1 MLFSRQLSNGSHNF
15 FQTFSI
21 YFLNYFIK
29 NPQTRNARAFL
40 PLNISAVGTVNSTTI
55 YDFRAVV
62 DEAMHMHMWE
72 DKGAEMLRV
81 IQLNTLEDRSVHDK
95 FQWDSAIN
103 FLQSSLQEKLEISE
117 ANLRYLLY

>member
-1 MLFSRQLSNGSHNF
+1 
-15 FQTFSI
+15 
-21 YFLNYFIK
+21 
-29 NPQTRNARAFL
+29 
-40 PLNISAVGTVNSTTI
+40 
-55 YDFRAVV
+55 
-62 DEAMHMHMWE
+62 MHMWE

-117 ANLRYLLY
+117 ANLRYY

>member
-1 MLFSRQLSNGSHNF
+1 
-15 FQTFSI
+15 
-21 YFLNYFIK
+21 
-29 NPQTRNARAFL
+29 
-40 PLNISAVGTVNSTTI
+40 
-55 YDFRAVV
+55 
-62 DEAMHMHMWE
+62 MHMWE

-117 ANLRYLLY
+117 ANLRYLLYQHWFAQNYRISLNNVHVLNTFPP

>member
-1 MLFSRQLSNGSHNF
+1 MKFQNF
-15 FQTFSI
+15 PNKTHP
-21 YFLNYFIK
+21 N
-29 NPQTRNARAFL
+29 
-40 PLNISAVGTVNSTTI
+40 I
-55 YDFRAVV
+55 YDSRAVV

-117 ANLRYLLY
+117 ANLR

>member
-1 MLFSRQLSNGSHNF
+1 
-15 FQTFSI
+15 
-21 YFLNYFIK
+21 
-29 NPQTRNARAFL
+29 
-40 PLNISAVGTVNSTTI
+40 
-55 YDFRAVV
+55 
-62 DEAMHMHMWE
+62 MHMWE

-117 ANLRYLLY
+117 ANLRYLLYQHWFVNASLFTQSQNYVMFSRHIFVTYLLMF

>member
-1 MLFSRQLSNGSHNF
+1 
-15 FQTFSI
+15 
-21 YFLNYFIK
+21 
-29 NPQTRNARAFL
+29 
-40 PLNISAVGTVNSTTI
+40 
-55 YDFRAVV
+55 
-62 DEAMHMHMWE
+62 MHMWE

-117 ANLRYLLY
+117 ANLRYIPTLFINLGVLKASSFISHKITYVMFSGHIFVTYLQLIFNPF

>member
-1 MLFSRQLSNGSHNF
+1 
-15 FQTFSI
+15 
-21 YFLNYFIK
+21 
-29 NPQTRNARAFL
+29 
-40 PLNISAVGTVNSTTI
+40 
-55 YDFRAVV
+55 
-62 DEAMHMHMWE
+62 MHMWE

-117 ANLRYLLY
+117 ANLRYLLLLTLVCLKSVRLLSHKIM

>member
-1 MLFSRQLSNGSHNF
+1 
-15 FQTFSI
+15 
-21 YFLNYFIK
+21 
-29 NPQTRNARAFL
+29 
-40 PLNISAVGTVNSTTI
+40 
-55 YDFRAVV
+55 
-62 DEAMHMHMWE
+62 MHMWE

-117 ANLRYLLY
+117 ANLRYLLYQHWFAKNYRISLKDVHFLNNVPPLNSVPFFE

>member
-1 MLFSRQLSNGSHNF
+1 MHVFDF
-15 FQTFSI
+15 
-21 YFLNYFIK
+21 YFTINATSQICHLTQFLLNL
-29 NPQTRNARAFL
+29 AFL
-40 PLNISAVGTVNSTTI
+40 DSLHINSTTI
-55 YDFRAVV
+55 YDSRAVV

-117 ANLRYLLY
+117 ANLRYLHY